1 MWYGSA
7 VPRTRRDPRPRDA
20 DRTRRTILDAATS
33 AFAEQGFAGARVDEI
48 AERAGV
54 NKRMIYAY
62 FGDKDGLYRAVL
74 DACLAQGLELTREG
88 AVPPGATLR
97 QRAEAIV
104 RRFFDHLSGHPDF
117 VRLLTWEAL
126 SHDRRGR
133 KILLSRLEVGLEPL
147 RAIVRLGVKDGS
159 FRADLEPRLVL
170 LAVNT
175 MLLGY
180 FTQRHLVEALWKT
193 ELGTP
198 AAREAVLR
206 QFLRI
211 LLDGI
216 GA

>member
-1 MWYGSA
+1 MTGARS
-7 VPRTRRDPRPRDA
+7 RPRDA
-20 DRTRRTILDAATS
+20 EATRAALLARATREFADR
-33 AFAEQGFAGARVDEI
+33 GFDGARIDEI
-48 AERAGV
+48 AASAGI

-74 DACLAQGLELTREG
+74 DACLAQGLELAREG
-88 AVPPGATLR
+88 VVPPGATLR

-104 RRFFDHLSGHPDF
+104 RRFFEHLSGHPDF

>member
-1 MWYGSA
+1 M
-7 VPRTRRDPRPRDA
+7 PRTTSRPRDA
-20 DRTRRTILDAATS
+20 GATRAALLARATREFADR
-33 AFAEQGFAGARVDEI
+33 GFDGARVDEI
-48 AERAGV
+48 ATAAGI

-88 AVPPGATLR
+88 VAPPGAGVR
-97 QRAEAIV
+97 QRAEAII
-104 RRFFDHLSGHPDF
+104 RRFFEYLSDHPDF

-126 SHDRRGR
+126 SHERRGR

-147 RAIVRLGVKDGS
+147 RAIVRLGVKEGT

-170 LAVNT
+170 LAVNAL
-175 MLLGY
+175 LLGF
-180 FTQRHLVEALWKT
+180 FTQRHLVEALWKV
-193 ELGTP
+193 ELSAP
-198 AAREAVLR
+198 AAREALLR

>member
-1 MWYGSA
+1 MSGARS
-7 VPRTRRDPRPRDA
+7 RPRDA
-20 DRTRRTILDAATS
+20 EATRATLLARATREFADR
-33 AFAEQGFAGARVDEI
+33 GFDGARIDEI
-48 AERAGV
+48 AASAGI

-88 AVPPGATLR
+88 VVPPGATLR

-104 RRFFDHLSGHPDF
+104 RRFFEHLAGHPDF

-170 LAVNT
+170 VAVNT